1 MVFGFLPLTTVASLT
16 VGVIV
21 AAFRLRVVGSLGAR
35 LVGVALLVTVALVA
49 GPWTILAVIVV
60 VFIAVVA
67 LLLGATVALLIF
79 SITGITGLLISVL
92 AAGVFGLRAGLVLL
106 ILVLVL
112 LGRSVE
118 ALALGLVVVGFLLVA
133 HC

>member
-92 AAGVFGLRAGLVLL
+92 AARVFGLRAGLVLL

>member
-1 MVFGFLPLTTVASLT
+1 VVFGFLPLTTVASLT

-49 GPWTILAVIVV
+49 SPWTILAVIVL

-92 AAGVFGLRAGLVLL
+92 AAGVFGLGAGIVLL

>member
-1 MVFGFLPLTTVASLT
+1 VVFGFLPLTTVASLT

-92 AAGVFGLRAGLVLL
+92 AARVFGLRAGLVLL